1 MPANHYDLIVIGSGP
16 AGEKGAAQAAYFG
29 KRVALIEREP
39 VLGGA
44 TANTGTLPSKTL
56 RETALFLSGFRH
68 RELDGLDFRGL
79 KDQVTVPDF
88 MGRKK
93 VIVERERQRIRDN
106 LDRHGIA
113 LHQGAASFV
122 DAHTIAVPP
131 PLPPLVKGGMGG
143 VADTSETRLTGDVI
157 LIATGASPYR
167 PPEFDFADPRVY
179 DSDTI
184 LGLRDIP
191 RSMLVVGG
199 GVIGCEYACTFAAL
213 GIQVRLVEKRE
224 RIILTLDG
232 EIAAAL
238 QAEMQEMGVRLR
250 LGDTV
255 DSIRYGAPEKG
266 TGPLNAK
273 GPVPFSGAGAL
284 EKGTGPLNAK
294 GPVPF
299 SGAAEQIDVTLKTG
313 AVVHVDTILVSAGR
327 LGNTKTL
334 NLAALGIDVDA
345 RGRIPVNEHYQTSV
359 PSVYAAGDVING
371 PGLASTAIEQAR
383 VAMVHAFQIKYF
395 GSKGK
400 QAVAPV
406 LPYAIYTIPECSMA
420 GETEESLQE
429 KNIPYVVGR
438 AAYDKNARGQIIGDL
453 GGFLK
458 LLFHPDDMKLL
469 GVHVLGE
476 QAAELVHVGLSA
488 LLMGEGADLFIQTCY
503 NYPSLTD
510 LYKYATYDALGKLP
524 RGQ

>member
-1 MPANHYDLIVIGSGP
+1 MSTGHYDLIVIGSGP

-79 KDQVTVPDF
+79 KDEVTIRDF
-88 MGRKK
+88 MGRERL
-93 VIVERERQRIRDN
+93 IVERERQRIAEN
-106 LDRHGIA
+106 LDRHRITRF
-113 LHQGAASFV
+113 QGAASFV
-122 DAHTIAVPP
+122 DAHTIAVRA
-131 PLPPLVKGGMGG
+131 GGGG
-143 VADTSETRLTGDVI
+143 ETRLTGDFI
-157 LIATGASPYR
+157 LIAAGATPYR
-167 PPEFDFADPRVY
+167 PPEFDFGDSRVY

-184 LGLRDIP
+184 LKLRDMP

-213 GIQVRLVEKRE
+213 GIEVWLVEKRE
-224 RIILTLDG
+224 RIILSLDG

-238 QAEMQEMGVRLR
+238 QAEMQKMGVHLS

-255 DSIRYGAPEKG
+255 ASVRYSGEQVEVALKSG
-266 TGPLNAK
+266 T
-273 GPVPFSGAGAL
+273 
-284 EKGTGPLNAK
+284 
-294 GPVPF
+294 
-299 SGAAEQIDVTLKTG
+299 
-313 AVVHVDTILVSAGR
+313 AVAVDTVLVSSGR
-327 LGNTKTL
+327 LGNTANL
-334 NLAALGIDVDA
+334 NLPAIGIAVDA
-345 RGRIPVNEHYQTSV
+345 RSRIPVNQHYQTGVSN
-359 PSVYAAGDVING
+359 VYAAGDVING

-383 VAMVHAFQIKYF
+383 VAIAHAFNFKYL

-400 QAVAPV
+400 EAVAPV

-420 GETEESLQE
+420 GETEEALRE
-429 KNIPYVVGR
+429 KNIPYVAGR

-453 GGFLK
+453 GGFVK
-458 LLFHPDDMKLL
+458 LLFHQDDMRLL

-476 QAAELVHVGLSA
+476 LAAELVHVGLSA
-488 LLMGEGADLFIQTCY
+488 ILMSQGADLFMQTCY
-503 NYPSLTD
+503 NYPTLTE
-510 LYKYATYDALGKLP
+510 LYKYATYDALGKLTI
-524 RGQ
+524 G

>member
-1 MPANHYDLIVIGSGP
+1 MRADHYDLIVIGSGP

-79 KDQVTVPDF
+79 KDEVTIRDF
-88 MGRKK
+88 MGREK
-93 VIVERERQRIRDN
+93 VIVERERLRIREN
-106 LDRHGIA
+106 LERHRIT
-113 LHQGAASFV
+113 LVQGAASFW
-122 DAHTIAVPP
+122 DAHTLSVQA
-131 PLPPLVKGGMGG
+131 
-143 VADTSETRLTGDVI
+143 ADGSVSQLHGDYI
-157 LIATGASPYR
+157 LIATGATPFR
-167 PPEFDFADPRVY
+167 PPGFDFDDPRVH
-179 DSDTI
+179 DSDSI
-184 LGLRDIP
+184 LGLRDMP

-213 GIQVRLVEKRE
+213 GIQVRLAEKRE
-224 RIILTLDG
+224 RIILSLDG

-250 LGDTV
+250 LGDT
-255 DSIRYGAPEKG
+255 IAAINYGGLLKETRSP
-266 TGPLNAK
+266 NAQ
-273 GPVPFSGAGAL
+273 GLVAESS
-284 EKGTGPLNAK
+284 
-294 GPVPF
+294 V
-299 SGAAEQIDVTLKTG
+299 AEQIAVTMKSG
-313 AVVHVDTILVSAGR
+313 AVVNVDTILISSGR
-327 LGNTKTL
+327 LGNTKAL
-334 NLAALGIDVDA
+334 NLAAVGIDVDE
-345 RGRIPVNEHYQTSV
+345 RGRIPVNQHYQTAV
-359 PSVYAAGDVING
+359 PHVYAAGDVING

-383 VAMVHAFQIKYF
+383 VAMVHAFQFKYL

-438 AAYDKNARGQIIGDL
+438 AMYDKNARGQIIGDL

-458 LLFHPDDMKLL
+458 LLFHKDDMRLL

-476 QAAELVHVGLSA
+476 QAAELVHVGLTA
-488 LLMGEGADLFIQTCY
+488 LLAGEGADLFIQTCY
-503 NYPSLTD
+503 NYPTLTE

-524 RGQ
+524 PAQ